1 MSFSFDRFPEGL
13 RAFPEA
19 LNASINPRPRPMTAE
34 DKTKAYQRLLEWAD
48 NEDGTKTTTWDL
60 FLSLTNHF
68 HGENVETKPLGFL
81 EGDLLARALAAW
93 SSDPKALVK
102 FLEA

>member
-1 MSFSFDRFPEGL
+1 
-13 RAFPEA
+13 
-19 LNASINPRPRPMTAE
+19 MTAE
-34 DKTKAYQRLLEWAD
+34 DKTSAFQCLLDWAD

-60 FLSLTNHF
+60 FLSLTNQLD
-68 HGENVETKPLGFL
+68 GDEVEAKPLGFL

-93 SSDPKALVK
+93 SSDPKSLVK